1 MTTPLSWEYLHTTP
15 GIYTFLGLATLPRFR
30 TQTNNLRILP
40 RVIIDRIAR
49 LAHRDSYLAAFDTWE
64 SPGGR
69 LPTAKDITELNDEAD
84 LPMRMARPVRT
95 GVTYVEVTTS
105 AAWYGTRLT
114 LTDDEMG
121 NGYEFGMQ
129 LDCDERAAL
138 SAPEREICLMRLH
151 GRYLQIKSLGNNSW
165 TWSTDPVTF
174 GVLVDMNRGCVAFR
188 LNGVDGPCVRFP
200 GAEWTS
206 HGVWIELDQFPSGEH
221 LPVDETGETYP
232 LVVSCATA
240 PVPPSLLEAAANPL
254 TGPEHVAAG
263 ASRT

>member
-1 MTTPLSWEYLHTTP
+1 MNEDH
-15 GIYTFLGLATLPRFR
+15 
-30 TQTNNLRILP
+30 
-40 RVIIDRIAR
+40 
-49 LAHRDSYLAAFDTWE
+49 
-64 SPGGR
+64 
-69 LPTAKDITELNDEAD
+69 D
-84 LPMRMARPVRT
+84 LPMRMARPLRT

-121 NGYEFGMQ
+121 NGHEFGLQ
-129 LDCDERAAL
+129 LDCDEGASAF
-138 SAPEREICLMRLH
+138 SAPREICLIRLH
-151 GRYLQIKSLGNNSW
+151 EKRLKIKSLGNNSW
-165 TWSTDPVTF
+165 TWCTDPVTF

-221 LPVDETGETYP
+221 LPVDDTGETYP

-240 PVPPSLLEAAANPL
+240 PVPPSLLEAAAAKPL
-254 TGPEHVAAG
+254 TGLEHVAAG
-263 ASRT
+263 AFEDVTHLYT